1 MNDLIARSTIEKKIS
16 SLVDPLV
23 RNLGFELVRIKFNNS
38 KKSSLQIMVEKK
50 KGDVEINDCAKLST
64 NVSAILDVNDPIKN
78 EYSLEVSSPGLNR
91 PLTRKQDFE
100 EFKGHRVKIKTNE
113 LIDGRNSFKGILIG
127 FKEDQISLEINE
139 GVIGLEWDWVTEAT
153 LSVSEDYI
161 FKKSP

>member
-1 MNDLIARSTIEKKIS
+1 
-16 SLVDPLV
+16 
-23 RNLGFELVRIKFNNS
+23 
-38 KKSSLQIMVEKK
+38 MVEKK

>member
-16 SLVDPLV
+16 SLVNPLV
-23 RNLGFELVRIKFNNS
+23 RDLGFELVRIKFNNS

-100 EFKGHRVKIKTNE
+100 EFYTCRFSKT
-113 LIDGRNSFKGILIG
+113 L
-127 FKEDQISLEINE
+127 
-139 GVIGLEWDWVTEAT
+139 
-153 LSVSEDYI
+153 
-161 FKKSP
+161 KKRYRQML